1 MQSTSGSN
9 LRRSNNMAKK
19 TELTPVSARDLQI
32 IEYRGHRVV
41 TTEQLAAG
49 YGTDVE
55 NIRRNFNRNKSRF
68 VEGKHYFQVAGGELE
83 NLRVTFSPA
92 QISNKTR
99 SLTLWTERGAANH
112 AKMLET
118 DQAWNYHED
127 LVEFY
132 FTQRDAIATPAN
144 QLTISRKELALM
156 IIEAEERAEATA
168 LENKILNATV
178 ESLEK
183 HFTKGMTIPAFC
195 KGLNGVNVSKMSW
208 WAYQR
213 NWLYNAQRDPEKNP
227 KWRVASYARDK
238 YLTED
243 ETKITPHGQDEFK
256 KFTPVLLEQGCH
268 RLYQLYMKGELPMK
282 KTWNGEYSHDKAI
295 YTPEDKV

>member
-1 MQSTSGSN
+1 
-9 LRRSNNMAKK
+9 
-19 TELTPVSARDLQI
+19 
-32 IEYRGHRVV
+32 
-41 TTEQLAAG
+41 
-49 YGTDVE
+49 
-55 NIRRNFNRNKSRF
+55 
-68 VEGKHYFQVAGGELE
+68 
-83 NLRVTFSPA
+83 
-92 QISNKTR
+92 
-99 SLTLWTERGAANH
+99 
-112 AKMLET
+112 KMLET

-295 YTPEDKV
+295 YTPEDKA

>member
-1 MQSTSGSN
+1 M
-9 LRRSNNMAKK
+9 K
-19 TELTPVSARDLQI
+19 TELVPVAACDLQI
-32 IEYRGHRVV
+32 IEYRGQRVV

-49 YGTDVE
+49 YGTDAE

-68 VEGKHYFQVAGGELE
+68 IEGKHYFQITGPELE

-118 DQAWNYHED
+118 DQAWGYHED

-132 FTQRDAIATPAN
+132 FTQRNAIALPV
-144 QLTISRKELALM
+144 SRKELALM
-156 IIEAEERAEATA
+156 VIEAEERAEAAA
-168 LENKILNATV
+168 LENKTLSATV

-195 KGLNGVNVSKMSW
+195 KALNGVNINKMMW
-208 WAYQR
+208 WAFER
-213 NWLYNAQRDPEKNP
+213 NWVFNEQRDPEKDP
-227 KWRVASYARDK
+227 RWRVASYARDK

-243 ETKITPHGQDEFK
+243 QTQITPHGKDAFT
-256 KFTPVLLEQGCH
+256 KFTPVLLEKGCH

-282 KTWNGEYSHDKAI
+282 KTWDGEYSHDKAI
-295 YTPEDKV
+295 YTPENK

>member
-1 MQSTSGSN
+1 MGSPVGRTDEAEAV
-9 LRRSNNMAKK
+9 LREVKMAMK
-19 TELTPVSARDLQI
+19 TELATVAARDLQI
-32 IEYRGHRVV
+32 IEYRGQRVV

-49 YGTDVE
+49 YGTDAE

-68 VEGKHYFQVAGGELE
+68 IEGKHYFQITGPELE

-118 DQAWNYHED
+118 DQAWSYHED

-132 FTQRDAIATPAN
+132 FTQRNATALPV
-144 QLTISRKELALM
+144 SRKELALM
-156 IIEAEERAEATA
+156 VIEAEERAEAAA
-168 LENKILNATV
+168 LENKTLSATV

-195 KGLNGVNVSKMSW
+195 KALNGVNINKMMW
-208 WAYQR
+208 WAFER
-213 NWLYNAQRDPEKNP
+213 NWVFNEQRDPDKDP
-227 KWRVASYARDK
+227 RWRVASYARDK

-243 ETKITPHGQDEFK
+243 QTQITPHGKDAFT
-256 KFTPVLLEQGCH
+256 KFTPVLLEKGCH
-268 RLYQLYMKGELPMK
+268 RLYQLYMKDELPMK
-282 KTWNGEYSHDKAI
+282 KTWDGEYSHDKAI
-295 YTPEDKV
+295 YTPENK